1 MAGEYHAPLD
11 DMRFVMNELI
21 DLDGLAE
28 LDGFDM
34 ISAELVEQVLD
45 EAGRFASQVIAPSNQ
60 PGDRQGARL
69 VNGVVRIRHGWKS
82 WSRDN
87 IWDDRERGQTDIYE
101 IDLTDLS
108 DVEQT

>member
-1 MAGEYHAPLD
+1 MWYSVTVT
-11 DMRFVMNELI
+11 RV
-21 DLDGLAE
+21 
-28 LDGFDM
+28 
-34 ISAELVEQVLD
+34 
-45 EAGRFASQVIAPSNQ
+45 
-60 PGDRQGARL
+60 

-87 IWDDRERGQTDIYE
+87 IWDDRARGQTDIYE